1 MIISWP
7 MRWKFNFQGALFM
20 LFVLRNSVKKV
31 KLSVLAYIFAGLCLF
46 VLKTL
51 TFGHS
56 GGIVTVKK
64 AASPITIGGI

>member
-1 MIISWP
+1 
-7 MRWKFNFQGALFM
+7 M